1 MGALARQHQ
10 IHGAQPVLPVP
21 DVAAAA
27 DWFVRVLGFDVDFLY
42 GDAPHVHGRVKCG
55 QPGPEGWGAPIYIH
69 LSRRTSPLQT
79 GAEIRLHVGHDIDGL
94 HRHAI
99 DAGATVLEAP
109 STSPGACA
117 NSCCRRPA
125 GTGCCWAPKRHRTE
139 PRAPGRRRRPAC
151 PNRLNAAD
159 KPSEPQ
165 AMGARPYCLE
175 CTPLAATP

>member
-10 IHGAQPVLPVP
+10 VHAVQPVLPVP

-55 QPGPEGWGAPIYIH
+55 QLGPDGWGAPIYIH
-69 LSRRTSPLQT
+69 LSRRTSPLPT

-99 DAGATVLEAP
+99 DAGATVLGAPVDQPWGLREFVLQAPGGHRLVLGAEAP
-109 STSPGACA
+109 S
-117 NSCCRRPA
+117 
-125 GTGCCWAPKRHRTE
+125 H
-139 PRAPGRRRRPAC
+139 
-151 PNRLNAAD
+151 
-159 KPSEPQ
+159 
-165 AMGARPYCLE
+165 
-175 CTPLAATP
+175 

>member
-1 MGALARQHQ
+1 MGGLAQQHQ

-79 GAEIRLHVGHDIDGL
+79 GAEIRLHIGHDIDGL

-99 DAGATVLEAP
+99 DAGATVLGAPVDQPWGLREFVLQAPGGHRLVLGAEAP
-109 STSPGACA
+109 S
-117 NSCCRRPA
+117 
-125 GTGCCWAPKRHRTE
+125 H
-139 PRAPGRRRRPAC
+139 
-151 PNRLNAAD
+151 
-159 KPSEPQ
+159 
-165 AMGARPYCLE
+165 
-175 CTPLAATP
+175 

>member
-1 MGALARQHQ
+1 MGSVDGALAGGRPAPSGVTMGALARQHQ
-10 IHGAQPVLPVP
+10 VHGAQPVLPVP

-79 GAEIRLHVGHDIDGL
+79 GAEIRLHIGHDIDGL

-99 DAGATVLEAP
+99 DAGATVLGAPVDQPWGLRELVLQAPGGHRLLLGAEAP
-109 STSPGACA
+109 S
-117 NSCCRRPA
+117 
-125 GTGCCWAPKRHRTE
+125 H
-139 PRAPGRRRRPAC
+139 
-151 PNRLNAAD
+151 
-159 KPSEPQ
+159 
-165 AMGARPYCLE
+165 
-175 CTPLAATP
+175 